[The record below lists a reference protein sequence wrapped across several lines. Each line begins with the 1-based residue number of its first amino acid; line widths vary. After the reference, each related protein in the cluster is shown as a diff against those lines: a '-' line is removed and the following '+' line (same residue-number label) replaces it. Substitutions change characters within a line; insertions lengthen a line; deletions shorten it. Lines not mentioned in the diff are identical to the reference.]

1 MVTAAESAEAATL
14 ARVECTTS
22 LAAKKVKSF
31 AARKAETKRCR
42 ARWVHQRLE
51 GLEWKVS
58 QAVAEAVRDTERTIM
73 ADVAV
78 VCATEALQIAK
89 ATENA
94 AIAIAKMAEGKPQ
107 QCSLRVETDL
117 KILDVSMDS
126 PQTPPPTLMR
136 GFSHLMAPAPTE
148 ETDRTLGGLILRRTH
163 STIQAGSRINARLP
177 PTPTA
182 SEAAHSRTWTQS
194 APTRGVNRTA
204 RRVQAAAGNLPEFS
218 ANEPHVRTLSNL
230 SDDTKFVRVHTSL
243 AALPLDV
250 VTRIYS
256 PGARQQRE
264 LKEHTYDTLVRT
276 RSALEQRLL
285 FVAVKLRR
293 PSIEARRD
301 IPAAEKAAKAAS
313 MALKHAAKTRPTQ
326 SSRRTTSKKRP
337 TPLKVAFG
345 IAKICS

>member
-1 MVTAAESAEAATL
+1 MVTAAESAEAATI
-14 ARVECTTS
+14 ARMGCTTS

-42 ARWVHQRLE
+42 ARWVDQRLE

-58 QAVAEAVRDTERTIM
+58 QAVAEAVKDTEHTIM
-73 ADVAV
+73 AEVAV
-78 VCATEALQIAK
+78 VCAIEALQIAK

-94 AIAIAKMAEGKPQ
+94 AIAIAKMADGSRAQ
-107 QCSLRVETDL
+107 QCLLRVETDL
-117 KILDVSMDS
+117 KILDVPMDS

-148 ETDRTLGGLILRRTH
+148 ETDRTLGGLVLRRTH
-163 STIQAGSRINARLP
+163 STLQAGSRINARLP
-177 PTPTA
+177 PTPTL

-194 APTRGVNRTA
+194 APTRGVNRMA
-204 RRVQAAAGNLPEFS
+204 RRVQAAVGNLSEIS
-218 ANEPHVRTLSNL
+218 ANEPHVRSLSNL

-243 AALPLDV
+243 AMLPLDT

-264 LKEHTYDTLVRT
+264 LKSPST
-276 RSALEQRLL
+276 LEQRLL
-285 FVAVKLRR
+285 SAAVKLRR

-301 IPAAEKAAKAAS
+301 VPAKEKAATAAS
-313 MALKHAAKTRPTQ
+313 KALQREAKNRPTR
-326 SSRRTTSKKRP
+326 SSQRTTSRKRP

-345 IAKICS
+345 IAKICG